1 MPTRRRRGADEHA
14 DPRQCPDSGLPPHL
28 PGALTSA
35 RALEAI
41 DKLAQGYVDWSR
53 AVPVIAQL
61 TPGLQTLRERLEA
74 GETEVFDDAFRAR
87 WTAFVASV
95 GEFKAARERDAA
107 AGA

>member
-1 MPTRRRRGADEHA
+1 VPCAESGMITFRRVSPFRAWWARMISRPVSSPHA
-14 DPRQCPDSGLPPHL
+14 PAG
-28 PGALTSA
+28 G
-35 RALEAI
+35 
-41 DKLAQGYVDWSR
+41 WSVAR

>member
-1 MPTRRRRGADEHA
+1 
-14 DPRQCPDSGLPPHL
+14 
-28 PGALTSA
+28 
-35 RALEAI
+35 
-41 DKLAQGYVDWSR
+41 
-53 AVPVIAQL
+53 VPVIAQL

-107 AGA
+107 AGT